1 MLYWGIVYFNAE
13 VMIMPLYEYRCTACG
28 QVFEKMMRWS
38 EADRSPV
45 CPNCQS
51 PDTRKQISTFAS
63 LGASGGIG
71 GGASG
76 SSCGSA
82 GRFS

>member
-1 MLYWGIVYFNAE
+1 
-13 VMIMPLYEYRCTACG
+13 MPLYEYRCKACG
-28 QVFEKMMRWS
+28 EVFEKMVRWS

-51 PDTRKQISTFAS
+51 QDTQKKMSQIAAFGSSTNGSSAATGS
-63 LGASGGIG
+63 SSA
-71 GGASG
+71 AG
-76 SSCGSA
+76 SSCGSS

>member
-1 MLYWGIVYFNAE
+1 
-13 VMIMPLYEYRCTACG
+13 MPLYEYRCKSCG
-28 QVFEKMMRWS
+28 EVFEKMMRWS

-51 PDTRKQISTFAS
+51 ADTHKQISTFAS
-63 LGASGGIG
+63 HGTSSSGVSAST
-71 GGASG
+71 AG
-76 SSCGSA
+76 SSCGSS